1 MVTPELR
8 LCRTCRAIATNH
20 LEEVQHLRLALHQV
34 DPTLQAWFYTG
45 EQLAT
50 LRNRYKSEHLFVAVE
65 TLEGKLLRA
74 LPEPSDWT
82 ECRDQVAQLTLVREG
97 RKS

>member
-8 LCRTCRAIATNH
+8 LCHTCRAIATNH

-34 DPTLQAWFYTG
+34 DPTLQAWLYTG

-50 LRNRYKSEHLFVAVE
+50 LRNRYKSEHLFAAVE

-74 LPEPSDWT
+74 LPEPSDWK
-82 ECRDQVAQLTLVREG
+82 EAGDQVAAFALMREG
-97 RKS
+97 WTP